1 MNYFSQDFLHNLLE
15 TFDEIRFNNE
25 RNGESIP
32 THVAS
37 NEQTNSK
44 SFDFAIKRDS
54 YEKFI
59 INNKNCEIFRDAYSC
74 KENDTNKRLSNSAM
88 FLYGKEEN
96 GKTDFLF
103 GFDPEKTDL
112 WRLNPEQDRGLKIQ
126 AKNYTRIFKTAS
138 GVAGIE
144 NLDFTI
150 YPSEFVGIYGN
161 SGAGKT
167 TLLEAMIAPSAKE
180 TLGKRIR
187 KKLFGGKAKTGGQ
200 ILFGEGKGKGIS
212 SCSKEIAY
220 LPQDVNFPK
229 NLTCETLLNLAMRD
243 RGATKIQ
250 NGKNTIDYTLS
261 MCSLTTEILSRNA
274 GDLSGGQRRRLALAM
289 ALLKKNVKLLVLD
302 EPTTGLDIKS
312 EISVMKTLK
321 RISRHG
327 ITVVVVTHSVA
338 ALRLFDRVLVL
349 RKSEPDHGASV
360 CFQSLWNEKS
370 FKKASALEKIPNDAD
385 RLSFLADPNSGVL
398 LKDLEA
404 NEYKWPYRDSVEYS
418 EHKGKR
424 WQKLFSDW
432 RSFLATMLKQ
442 YPVWLNAAAQ
452 LILKDRKQLF
462 QFALLAICCVLII
475 QLGIVKAGSEG
486 DRQLVSMFT
495 ICAPWLC
502 ATYAAVFL
510 NDLRKFFAL
519 EKFSGLRTF
528 NFVGGVFTAH
538 LIPALLL
545 AFIFSAGIWF
555 RPDHKNI
562 ADHMLACQTKTE
574 ILEIQKTRDQATLD
588 EQKENLHQKL
598 RYLNKF
604 LKKNEVEKFT
614 ERTAQ
619 DLEYSSRFADYVT
632 QPIQDFKPHYSKI
645 EKPGTPSFL
654 HVSCGMLF
662 ICLLGASLGIFVGA
676 LFRKSN
682 AAMISL
688 VVMFIFFLMFGRLFA
703 LNPNIQEPLGRIF
716 NLLGNESWGL
726 EYTETGAI
734 IPLIASFI
742 TIARYAFNLVYYPF
756 ENMHQLWLELLP
768 LLGFMGLALGGA
780 VFILSNKSRNWKMLS
795 R

>member
-15 TFDEIRFNNE
+15 TFDEIRFSNE
-25 RNGESIP
+25 RNGGSIP

-37 NEQTNSK
+37 SGQANSK
-44 SFDFAIKRDS
+44 SFDFTIKRSS

-59 INNKNCEIFRDAYSC
+59 INNGSC
-74 KENDTNKRLSNSAM
+74 KIYQDACPCDENIKAELSNSTM
-88 FLYGKEEN
+88 FLYGEKDN
-96 GKTDFLF
+96 GKADFLF

-112 WRLNPEQDRGLKIQ
+112 WRLDLEKDRGLKIQ
-126 AKNYTRIFKTAS
+126 AKNYTKTFKTAS

-144 NLDFTI
+144 NLNFTI
-150 YPSEFVGIYGN
+150 NPSEFVGIYGN

-180 TLGKRIR
+180 TLGKHIR
-187 KKLFGGKAKTGGQ
+187 KKLFGEKGKTGGQ
-200 ILFGEGKGKGIS
+200 ILFGEGEDKGIS
-212 SCSKEIAY
+212 CYTKEIAY

-229 NLTCETLLNLAMRD
+229 NLTCEALLNLAMCD
-243 RGATKIQ
+243 RGAAKNQ
-250 NGKNTIDYTLS
+250 DGKNAIDYTLS

-327 ITVVVVTHSVA
+327 ITVVIVTHSVA

-349 RKSEPDHGASV
+349 RKSEPGHGASV
-360 CFQSLWNEKS
+360 CFQSLWNEES
-370 FKKASALEKIPNDAD
+370 FKKAPVLERHANDAA
-385 RLSFLADPNSGVL
+385 RLSFLADPNTGIL
-398 LKDLEA
+398 LKDLKPEKY
-404 NEYKWPYRDSVEYS
+404 NWPYEDSI
-418 EHKGKR
+418 EHSTPKGKR

-462 QFALLAICCVLII
+462 QFAMLAICCVLII
-475 QLGIVKAGSEG
+475 QFGIVKAGSEG

-528 NFVGGVFTAH
+528 SFVGGVFTAH
-538 LIPALLL
+538 FIPALLL

-562 ADHMLACQTKTE
+562 ADHMLAYQAKTE

-588 EQKENLHQKL
+588 EQKEKLHQKL

-614 ERTAQ
+614 GRTAQ

-742 TIARYAFNLVYYPF
+742 SIARYAFNLVYYPF
-756 ENMHQLWLELLP
+756 KNMHQLWLELFP

>member
-126 AKNYTRIFKTAS
+126 AKNYTKIFKTAS

-212 SCSKEIAY
+212 CCSKEIAY

-562 ADHMLACQTKTE
+562 ADHMLAWQAKTE

-588 EQKENLHQKL
+588 EQKEKLHQKL

-604 LKKNEVEKFT
+604 LKENEVEKFT

-654 HVSCGMLF
+654 HVFCGMLF

-676 LFRKSN
+676 MFRKSN

-703 LNPNIQEPLGRIF
+703 LNPNMLEPLGRISG
-716 NLLGNESWGL
+716 LLNKGSWGL

-742 TIARYAFNLVYYPF
+742 SIARYAFNLVYYPF

>member
-15 TFDEIRFNNE
+15 TFDEIRFSNE
-25 RNGESIP
+25 RNGGSIP

-37 NEQTNSK
+37 SGQANSK
-44 SFDFAIKRDS
+44 SFDFTIKRGS

-59 INNKNCEIFRDAYSC
+59 INNGSC
-74 KENDTNKRLSNSAM
+74 KIYQDACPCDENIKAELSNSTM
-88 FLYGKEEN
+88 FLYGEKDN
-96 GKTDFLF
+96 GKADFLF

-112 WRLNPEQDRGLKIQ
+112 WRLDLEKDRGLKIQ
-126 AKNYTRIFKTAS
+126 AKNYTKTFKTAS

-144 NLDFTI
+144 NLNFTI
-150 YPSEFVGIYGN
+150 NPSEFVGIYGN

-187 KKLFGGKAKTGGQ
+187 KKLFGEKGKTGGQ
-200 ILFGEGKGKGIS
+200 ILFGEGEDKGIS
-212 SCSKEIAY
+212 CYTKEIAY

-229 NLTCETLLNLAMRD
+229 NLTCEALLNLAMCD
-243 RGATKIQ
+243 RGAAKNQ
-250 NGKNTIDYTLS
+250 DGKNAIDYTLS

-327 ITVVVVTHSVA
+327 ITVVIVTHSVA

-349 RKSEPDHGASV
+349 RKSEPRHGASV
-360 CFQSLWNEKS
+360 CFQSLWNEES
-370 FKKASALEKIPNDAD
+370 FKKAPVLERHANDAA
-385 RLSFLADPNSGVL
+385 RLSFLADPNTGIL
-398 LKDLEA
+398 LKDLKPQ
-404 NEYKWPYRDSVEYS
+404 EYNWPYKDSI
-418 EHKGKR
+418 EHSTPKGKR

-462 QFALLAICCVLII
+462 QFAMLAICCVLII
-475 QLGIVKAGSEG
+475 QFGIVKAGSEG

-538 LIPALLL
+538 FIPALLL

-562 ADHMLACQTKTE
+562 ADHMLAYQAKTE

-588 EQKENLHQKL
+588 EQKEKLHQKL

>member
-15 TFDEIRFNNE
+15 TFDEIRFSNE
-25 RNGESIP
+25 RNGGSIP

-37 NEQTNSK
+37 SGQANSK
-44 SFDFAIKRDS
+44 SFDFTIKRGS

-59 INNKNCEIFRDAYSC
+59 INNGSC
-74 KENDTNKRLSNSAM
+74 KIYQDACPCDENIKAELSNSTM
-88 FLYGKEEN
+88 FLYGEKDN
-96 GKTDFLF
+96 GKADFLF

-112 WRLNPEQDRGLKIQ
+112 WRLDLEKDRGLKIQ
-126 AKNYTRIFKTAS
+126 AKNYTKTFKTAS

-144 NLDFTI
+144 NLNFTI
-150 YPSEFVGIYGN
+150 NPSEFVGIYRN

-187 KKLFGGKAKTGGQ
+187 KKLFGEKGKTGGQ
-200 ILFGEGKGKGIS
+200 ILFGEGEDKEISCYSKG
-212 SCSKEIAY
+212 IAY

-229 NLTCETLLNLAMRD
+229 NLTCEALLNLAMSD
-243 RGATKIQ
+243 RGAAKNQ
-250 NGKNTIDYTLS
+250 DGKNTIDYTLS

-327 ITVVVVTHSVA
+327 ITVLVVTHSVA

-360 CFQSLWNEKS
+360 CFQSLWNEVS
-370 FKKASALEKIPNDAD
+370 FKKAPVLERHANDAA
-385 RLSFLADPNSGVL
+385 RLSFLADPNTGIL
-398 LKDLEA
+398 LKDLKPQ
-404 NEYKWPYRDSVEYS
+404 EYNWPYKDSI
-418 EHKGKR
+418 EHSTPKEKR

-462 QFALLAICCVLII
+462 QFAMLAICCVLII

-538 LIPALLL
+538 FIPALLL

-588 EQKENLHQKL
+588 EQKEKLHKKL
-598 RYLNKF
+598 NYLNKF
-604 LKKNEVEKFT
+604 LKENEVEKFT

-654 HVSCGMLF
+654 HVFCGMLF

-676 LFRKSN
+676 MFRKSN

-703 LNPNIQEPLGRIF
+703 LNPNMLEPLGRISG
-716 NLLGNESWGL
+716 LLNKGSWGL

>member
-126 AKNYTRIFKTAS
+126 AKNYTKIFKTAS

-212 SCSKEIAY
+212 CCSKEIAY

-442 YPVWLNAAAQ
+442 YPV
-452 LILKDRKQLF
+452 
-462 QFALLAICCVLII
+462 
-475 QLGIVKAGSEG
+475 
-486 DRQLVSMFT
+486 
-495 ICAPWLC
+495 
-502 ATYAAVFL
+502 
-510 NDLRKFFAL
+510 
-519 EKFSGLRTF
+519 
-528 NFVGGVFTAH
+528 
-538 LIPALLL
+538 
-545 AFIFSAGIWF
+545 
-555 RPDHKNI
+555 
-562 ADHMLACQTKTE
+562 
-574 ILEIQKTRDQATLD
+574 
-588 EQKENLHQKL
+588 
-598 RYLNKF
+598 
-604 LKKNEVEKFT
+604 
-614 ERTAQ
+614 
-619 DLEYSSRFADYVT
+619 
-632 QPIQDFKPHYSKI
+632 
-645 EKPGTPSFL
+645 
-654 HVSCGMLF
+654 
-662 ICLLGASLGIFVGA
+662 
-676 LFRKSN
+676 
-682 AAMISL
+682 
-688 VVMFIFFLMFGRLFA
+688 
-703 LNPNIQEPLGRIF
+703 
-716 NLLGNESWGL
+716 
-726 EYTETGAI
+726 
-734 IPLIASFI
+734 
-742 TIARYAFNLVYYPF
+742 
-756 ENMHQLWLELLP
+756 
-768 LLGFMGLALGGA
+768 
-780 VFILSNKSRNWKMLS
+780 
-795 R
+795 

>member
-126 AKNYTRIFKTAS
+126 AKNYTKIFKTAS

-212 SCSKEIAY
+212 CCSKEIAY

-562 ADHMLACQTKTE
+562 ADHMLAWQAKTE

-588 EQKENLHQKL
+588 EQKEKLHQKL

-604 LKKNEVEKFT
+604 LKENEVEKFT

-654 HVSCGMLF
+654 HVFCGMLF

-676 LFRKSN
+676 MFRKSN

-703 LNPNIQEPLGRIF
+703 LNPNMLEPLGRISG
-716 NLLGNESWGL
+716 LLNKGSCGL

>member
-15 TFDEIRFNNE
+15 TFDEIRFSNE
-25 RNGESIP
+25 RNGGSIP

-37 NEQTNSK
+37 SGQANSK
-44 SFDFAIKRDS
+44 SFDFTIKRGS

-59 INNKNCEIFRDAYSC
+59 INNGSC
-74 KENDTNKRLSNSAM
+74 KIYQDACPCDENIKAELSNSTM
-88 FLYGKEEN
+88 FLYGEKDN
-96 GKTDFLF
+96 GKADFLF

-112 WRLNPEQDRGLKIQ
+112 WRLDLEKDRGLKIQ
-126 AKNYTRIFKTAS
+126 AKNYTKTFKTAS

-144 NLDFTI
+144 NLNFTI
-150 YPSEFVGIYGN
+150 NPSEFVGIYGN

-187 KKLFGGKAKTGGQ
+187 KKLFGEKGKTGGQ
-200 ILFGEGKGKGIS
+200 ILFGEGEDKGIS
-212 SCSKEIAY
+212 CYTKEIAY

-229 NLTCETLLNLAMRD
+229 NLTCEALLNLAMCD
-243 RGATKIQ
+243 RGAAKNQ
-250 NGKNTIDYTLS
+250 DGKNAIDYTLS

-327 ITVVVVTHSVA
+327 ITVVIVTHSVA

-349 RKSEPDHGASV
+349 RKSEPGHGASV
-360 CFQSLWNEKS
+360 CFQSLWNEES
-370 FKKASALEKIPNDAD
+370 FKKAPVLERHANDAA
-385 RLSFLADPNSGVL
+385 RLSFLADPNTGIL
-398 LKDLEA
+398 LKDLKPQ
-404 NEYKWPYRDSVEYS
+404 EYNWPYKDSI
-418 EHKGKR
+418 EHSTPKGKR

-462 QFALLAICCVLII
+462 QFAMLAICCVLII
-475 QLGIVKAGSEG
+475 QFGIVKAGSEG

-538 LIPALLL
+538 FIPALLL

-562 ADHMLACQTKTE
+562 ADHMLAYQAKTE

-588 EQKENLHQKL
+588 EQKEKLHQKL

-654 HVSCGMLF
+654 YVFCGMLF

-676 LFRKSN
+676 LFQKSN

-703 LNPNIQEPLGRIF
+703 LNPNMLEPLGRISG
-716 NLLGNESWGL
+716 LLNKGSWGL